1 MSQARK
7 PLLAKKGQAPT
18 ESDTIGTAIRA
29 CQYGPIRGNKM
40 FKEIVN
46 EMAKENLFVSR
57 LIRKYVSSVILALDS
72 LKPKDTI

>member
-1 MSQARK
+1 MIVRSAVNVMLVYLQTMSQARK

-18 ESDTIGTAIRA
+18 ESDTIVTAIRA

-46 EMAKENLFVSR
+46 EMFKETVSFVCVET
-57 LIRKYVSSVILALDS
+57 Y
-72 LKPKDTI
+72 